1 MRQKI
6 KEYGIKPDHL
16 FGPDLS
22 DLVRYR
28 HPETGQTWNGIG
40 RPPNW
45 IRGKDRHAFSSPS
58 AFAECIP
65 IQRDKQVV
73 IPKRRRTG
81 APFRFHS
88 STEGHV
94 KQQQKVGLMIA
105 GVLGGASALGAYV
118 AGVSLAP
125 KPAAVVA
132 KLGDGK
138 QGPAGMAWIPP
149 AEFLMGNNHK
159 LSQPNELPPHSV
171 RVSGFWMD
179 THDVTNAEF
188 RRFVEATGYV
198 TTAEQKPKW
207 EDLKVQLPPGTP
219 RPDDSLL
226 VPGAMVFV
234 GSESEVSLRDYTRWW
249 RCVPGA
255 SLVRGRAGLRKVGG

>member
-1 MRQKI
+1 MR
-6 KEYGIKPDHL
+6 
-16 FGPDLS
+16 
-22 DLVRYR
+22 
-28 HPETGQTWNGIG
+28 
-40 RPPNW
+40 
-45 IRGKDRHAFSSPS
+45 
-58 AFAECIP
+58 
-65 IQRDKQVV
+65 
-73 IPKRRRTG
+73 
-81 APFRFHS
+81 
-88 STEGHV
+88 
-94 KQQQKVGLMIA
+94 
-105 GVLGGASALGAYV
+105 
-118 AGVSLAP
+118 
-125 KPAAVVA
+125 
-132 KLGDGK
+132 
-138 QGPAGMAWIPP
+138 
-149 AEFLMGNNHK
+149 NNHK

-207 EDLKVQLPPGTP
+207 EDLKVQLPPGAP

-249 RCVPGA
+249 RFVPGA